1 MFKSEDMETA
11 AKQGN
16 IFVHIDCNTFFA
28 SCEVAFHPELKGK
41 PVVVSNVN
49 EAGGGVILALTAE
62 AKRLGLKRGMP
73 VFQAKKLI
81 EDKGV
86 IMFPA
91 NHDKYRKTS
100 NNIMQLVIKQDIIQN
115 FVQYSVD
122 EFFGE
127 IPVENE
133 DEVRHYVG
141 LVKDLILKETDI
153 PVSCGC
159 SQTYT
164 LAKVATWYSKHYDGY
179 KGICV
184 LSEANREKAL
194 AGLPVSDVWGIGRAF
209 GRFMADNNIVTALD
223 FAQMSEQYVNHYMKT
238 AGLRTWRELHGIR
251 AVDIERESV
260 QKSLSHSQTFAYM
273 TDDKQRLRGLIAGF
287 VSKIAYKLREQNS
300 MCKTVTVLIRTNR
313 HRPDLPQ
320 YSANDSRTLSVA
332 TQDTRVITDVA
343 LQLLDTLYKPGFMYK
358 KMGVILTD
366 IVPASAVQL
375 DLFNETDVNK
385 SRKLMRVLDDINKR
399 FGAETIHSALT
410 GNDKIDED

>member
-1 MFKSEDMETA
+1 M
-11 AKQGN
+11 
-16 IFVHIDCNTFFA
+16 IIHIDCNTFFA

-41 PVVVSNVN
+41 PVVVTNTN

-62 AKRLGLKRGMP
+62 AKRLGLKRGNP
-73 VFQAKKLI
+73 VFQVKKLI

-86 IMFPA
+86 IMFQVD
-91 NHDKYRKTS
+91 HTKYRNTS
-100 NNIMQLVIKQDIIQN
+100 NKIMQAVIKQDIIQN

-194 AGLPVSDVWGIGRAF
+194 ERLAIGDVWGIGRSYS
-209 GRFMADNNIVTALD
+209 RFMADNSIATALD
-223 FAQMSEQYVNHYMKT
+223 FSRLSQPYVKRYLKT
-238 AGLRTWRELHGIR
+238 AGLRTWQELHGIR
-251 AVDIERESV
+251 AVDIGREAV
-260 QKSLSHSQTFAYM
+260 QKSMSHSQTFAYM
-273 TDDKQRLRGLIAGF
+273 TDDKQRLREQMAGY
-287 VSKIAYKLREQNS
+287 VSKLAYKLREQNS
-300 MCKTVTVLIRTNR
+300 LCKTVIVLIRTNR

-320 YSANDSRTLSVA
+320 YAANDSLTLTA
-332 TQDTRVITDVA
+332 PTQDTRVITEAA
-343 LQLLDTLYKPGFMYK
+343 LQLLDQLFRPGFMYK
-358 KMGVILTD
+358 KMGVVLTD
-366 IVPASAVQL
+366 LIPADAVQL
-375 DLFNETDVNK
+375 DLFNADNDRK
-385 SRKLMRVLDDINKR
+385 SRKLMKALDDINNR
-399 FGAETIHSALT
+399 FGAETIHSALST
-410 GNDKIDED
+410 FDKR